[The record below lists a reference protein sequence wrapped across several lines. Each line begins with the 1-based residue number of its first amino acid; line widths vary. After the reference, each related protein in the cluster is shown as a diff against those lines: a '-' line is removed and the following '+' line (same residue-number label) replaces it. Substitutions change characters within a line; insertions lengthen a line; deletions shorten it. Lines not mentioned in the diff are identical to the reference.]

1 MRQPWSS
8 CLAVALTT
16 ACFALAVSVMSGAVP
31 AAGLLAPVVYAADP
45 LALPQATPTY
55 TFTAHLPLIL
65 LDGVPRTP
73 TPTATPVCPTTSSNQ
88 YATRTALQAD
98 SDDPVRPA
106 WLHADKN
113 IHLRGYVVNTDP
125 GLKRE
130 LVNYGADDGNR
141 SPQLATMFS
150 PVRVPGL
157 RSFYRVYNWNWSPSS
172 EGPGTRGE
180 PITVWPVT
188 ALGLAPFRRGTK
200 DSESFYNIGPGNIT
214 ALVIYVDETSIAFNY
229 HNRDSAGP
237 YGYTIHVD
245 GICTDPNLR
254 TLYNQLDSAV
264 RNTYGGPGYS
274 YPLPALR
281 INQAFGTA
289 KGPETVVMIRDRGK
303 FMDTRSCNEWW
314 QIRPDYTGSC
324 PWHD

>member
-8 CLAVALTT
+8 FLAAALTVAFLAVAASIL
-16 ACFALAVSVMSGAVP
+16 SGPVP
-31 AAGLLAPVVYAADP
+31 ATGLLAPLAYAAEP
-45 LALPQATPTY
+45 RALPQAAPTF
-55 TFTAHLPLIL
+55 TFTAHLPSIL

-88 YATRTALQAD
+88 YATRTAFQAD
-98 SDDPVRPA
+98 TDNPVRPA

-113 IHLRGYVVNTDP
+113 IHLRGYVANTDP

-130 LVNYGADDGNR
+130 LVSYGADDGKR

-157 RSFYRVYNWNWSPSS
+157 RSLYRVYDWNWSPSS
-172 EGPGTRGE
+172 EGPGTRGA

-188 ALGLAPFRRGTK
+188 ALGLSTIPGEVLKTP
-200 DSESFYNIGPGNIT
+200 ESLYNIGPGNIT

-229 HNRDSAGP
+229 HDRDSAGP

-254 TLYNQLDSAV
+254 TLYNQL
-264 RNTYGGPGYS
+264 G
-274 YPLPALR
+274 
-281 INQAFGTA
+281 
-289 KGPETVVMIRDRGK
+289 E
-303 FMDTRSCNEWW
+303 
-314 QIRPDYTGSC
+314 
-324 PWHD
+324 H